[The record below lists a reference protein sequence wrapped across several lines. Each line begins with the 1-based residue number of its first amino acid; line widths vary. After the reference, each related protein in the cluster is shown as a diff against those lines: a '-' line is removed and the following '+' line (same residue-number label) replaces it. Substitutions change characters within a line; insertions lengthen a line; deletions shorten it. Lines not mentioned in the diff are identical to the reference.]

1 MHQVPYQSRRYH
13 AVVSPSFPAV
23 TPAVEI
29 GVIVVARALPCRRR
43 HRHCCSRR
51 RRPRRR
57 PLRVCRLGGKSL
69 VLKVPNCPNRRTMEA
84 IRGAPKVKR
93 RRPRRPQRPHVI
105 RIIIA
110 AQEASRTTSAT
121 ATAVLTPSPSAP
133 FSSVVG
139 RDQLRL
145 CHKPAQDAIEFA
157 AYARD
162 AILSAWHRVLQ
173 GASSKPESWLCTR
186 SGEREQKEGN
196 EERSGV

>member
-1 MHQVPYQSRRYH
+1 
-13 AVVSPSFPAV
+13 
-23 TPAVEI
+23 
-29 GVIVVARALPCRRR
+29 
-43 HRHCCSRR
+43 
-51 RRPRRR
+51 
-57 PLRVCRLGGKSL
+57 
-69 VLKVPNCPNRRTMEA
+69 
-84 IRGAPKVKR
+84 
-93 RRPRRPQRPHVI
+93 VI
-105 RIIIA
+105 RVIIA
-110 AQEASRTTSAT
+110 AQEASRTT
-121 ATAVLTPSPSAP
+121 VLTP

-196 EERSGV
+196 EERSEV